1 MAKYKHYD
9 YSQTMLVP
17 VNLADQL
24 MQGTLEFAIN
34 LLVEENLDLSR
45 FDKRYSNDQTG
56 RKAYDPK
63 VLLKIVL
70 FAYSRGI
77 IHSRKIEKAC
87 KENITFMAL
96 SCGQQPAAG
105 P

>member
-17 VNLADQL
+17 VSLADQL
-24 MQGTLEFAIN
+24 MSGTLEFAIN
-34 LLVEENLDLSR
+34 ILVENRLDLSH
-45 FDKRYSNDQTG
+45 FDNRYNNDQTG
-56 RKAYDPK
+56 RRAYDPK

-87 KENITFMAL
+87 KENKRL
-96 SCGQQPAAG
+96 WH
-105 P
+105 